1 MTDWL
6 IDAARRPYNLD
17 PELPE
22 GLAMIGGRPQFPCR
36 SCGQWT
42 VWEGELKDFEPDY
55 YANVCGGSPRCCP

>member
-6 IDAARRPYNLD
+6 IDAARRPYNPE

-22 GLAMIGGRPQFPCR
+22 GLVMLGGRPQFACR

-42 VWEGELKDFEPDY
+42 EWEGDVADFEDGNPH
-55 YANVCGGSPRCCP
+55 NMCGGSPRCCP